1 MASPANASDGI
12 TENTDF
18 YRLVSI
24 FITTTQ
30 QTANNELSSISNE
43 TLLKKTLML
52 PY

>member
-1 MASPANASDGI
+1 MASPANPSYGI
-12 TENTDF
+12 AENTDF

-43 TLLKKTLML
+43 TLLK
-52 PY
+52 